1 VAITPPTTDE
11 LNIYIRARLALIG
24 IDISVLPVSDS
35 NAPADQTRVLSSCRQ
50 ILTGTVPT
58 ISNYLPDVQENPP
71 VLYPAPFTEWASEDG
86 GRKSLRDRRK
96 ELGLG

>member
-1 VAITPPTTDE
+1 MAITPPTTDE

-35 NAPADQTRVLSSCRQ
+35 SAPADQTRILSSCRS

-58 ISNYLPDVQENPP
+58 ISNYLPDVQDNIP
-71 VLYPAPFTEWASEDG
+71 VLYPAPFSEWASEDG

-96 ELGLG
+96 ELGFG